1 MILRFY
7 RNEDLCP
14 ECGHLLP
21 QKAGNCQ
28 FCGWAFNDVKS
39 HTSEFDSMDER
50 LDLDS
55 IDIPTVDRDIER
67 LIDSA

>member
-1 MILRFY
+1 MRLRSY
-7 RNEDLCP
+7 KNEDLCP

-28 FCGWAFNDVKS
+28 FCGWTFSDVKS
-39 HTSEFDSMDER
+39 RTSEFDSIDEHSD
-50 LDLDS
+50 LDL
-55 IDIPTVDRDIER
+55 IDISRVERDIDQ